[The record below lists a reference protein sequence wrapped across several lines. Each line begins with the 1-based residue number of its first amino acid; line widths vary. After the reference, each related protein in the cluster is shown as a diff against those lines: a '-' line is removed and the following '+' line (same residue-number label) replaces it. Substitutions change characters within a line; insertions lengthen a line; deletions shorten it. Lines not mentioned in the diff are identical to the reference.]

1 MFLIPKANYEG
12 FILGTKEQ
20 SQLYVL
26 SLYFLFLMI
35 AVLTFR
41 VEAFTNLYEWN
52 FNKFRIED
60 LLFALSLVLMAI
72 CEYLRR
78 QFERYLSGGVGDTLT
93 VIECRG
99 EDYENL
105 TFLATYIIPFAGMS
119 FDTIN
124 KVVAYVLLLV
134 VIGVIFI
141 KTEKYYANPTLAIF
155 GYRLYKADLS
165 DSNSFYSS
173 IMVISKSELNAGSN
187 VHYKFLSDSVCF
199 VREINNE

>member
-1 MFLIPKANYEG
+1 MPPVIKSG
-12 FILGTKEQ
+12 TTLGTKEQ
-20 SQLYVL
+20 AQLYIL

-41 VEAFTNLYEWN
+41 IEAIRDVYEWN
-52 FNKFRIED
+52 IDKLKVED
-60 LLFALSLVLMAI
+60 LLFALSVLSMML

-78 QFERYLSGGVGDTLT
+78 QFERYLSGGAGDTLK
-93 VIECRG
+93 VMECKG

-119 FDTIN
+119 FDSVN
-124 KVVAYVLLLV
+124 KVLAYLLLLV
-134 VIGVIFI
+134 VIGLIFV

-165 DSNSFYSS
+165 DCNSFYPS
-173 IMVISKSELNAGSN
+173 IMVISKSDIKAGMN
-187 VHYKFLSDSVCF
+187 VHYKFLSDSVCYA
-199 VREINNE
+199 REMKDE